1 VRDDELT
8 AAVAGLYRAFAAVP
22 KPVRLDYCDHCFL
35 AEEEQALLAAVPLT
49 ELSGEALQPYAAN
62 VIFTVGGPDDYRY
75 FLPRLLE
82 LVARGEFDWPDLE
95 MVIGRLRFAQWDTWQ
110 AGEQDAIREYLRAL
124 WHGTLREDGRDAG
137 DVLCAIGNAE
147 DDLTPY
153 LDAWIAAMGTPAAR
167 EHLLVLLTG
176 GRQQTKSG
184 GWRLINAFWDER
196 AAQAGQVLAWLA
208 GLELL
213 DAVAGHDDLLIEV
226 VR

>member
-1 VRDDELT
+1 MPDNELT

-35 AEEEQALLAAVPLT
+35 AEEERALLAPVPLT
-49 ELSGEALQPYAAN
+49 ELSGAVLQPYVAN
-62 VIFTVGGPDDYRY
+62 VILTVGGPDDFRY

-95 MVIGRLRFAQWDTWQ
+95 MVFGRLRFAEWTTWP
-110 AGEQDAIREYLRAL
+110 AGERDAVRAYLRAL
-124 WHGTLREDGRDAG
+124 WHATLREDGRNAG

-153 LDAWIAAMGTPAAR
+153 LDAWVAAMSTPAAR
-167 EHLLVLLTG
+167 EHLLVLLTA
-176 GRQQTKSG
+176 GRQAESG
-184 GWRLINAFWDER
+184 GWRLVNAFWAER
-196 AAQAGQVLAWLA
+196 AAQVAQVLAWLA
-208 GLELL
+208 GSELL
-213 DAVAGHDDLLIEV
+213 DAVAGYDELLTEV